1 MSSILQDFNYALRQ
15 LRKAPIFTLVAV
27 ITLAL
32 GIGANTAVF
41 TLLDQ
46 AVLRRLP
53 VSHPEQLVRLRWTGG
68 TPGHF
73 NIYGGDDS
81 DFFSYPMYRDL
92 RGKNTVLE
100 GVLANDQQDVALQ
113 WQNKPS
119 MAACEL
125 VSGNYFEVLGLKPA
139 MGRLILPSD
148 EAPNASPVVLLSF
161 NYWKTQFGSDPTV
174 ISQMLLINT
183 QPFTIVGV
191 IPPGFHSIVAGSVED
206 VFVPITTKN
215 LITPRW
221 QDLEDR
227 RSSWLTVAGRLKPE
241 IGRQQAE
248 AGLAPL
254 WHALRADELKTLV
267 HKDRWQKRFLD
278 ASKLELLDSA
288 RGFSPLRDQI
298 GMPLKVLM
306 GMVGLLILMTCVN
319 LSSLLLV
326 RAAGRVREISVRY
339 AMGAGRWQIVRQL
352 LIEGLLLGLIGGSL
366 GLMLAPAVS
375 NALLHHWLGSYV
387 TELPFNSNPDLRI
400 LLFAFALAFL
410 VSLAFSLAPALHFL
424 RPDLV
429 NSLKQQTLTATGAP
443 LRFRRISVG
452 VQIGL
457 SLLLL
462 IGAGLFVRTLLN
474 LRLVDVGFA
483 TDHLLGFN
491 INPRL
496 AGYPP
501 DQVTALNQR
510 ILHTL
515 AALPGVRAVGATD
528 DPDLYHNDVNGG
540 IAIIGYHAQENED
553 MQAEQPWISPEY
565 FSVMQVPLLAGRVFT
580 DRDNTTSAN
589 VAIVNASF
597 AIHYFG
603 SAQDALGHVVELGAA
618 PPGQEHKFDTE
629 IVGVVGDT
637 KHSGVRAPVKRTV
650 YRPLLQAT
658 QPNFTTFLI
667 RTWQSPESAEGSVR
681 NAMQQLDSKLALGQM
696 RTMDNLVADDLSSER
711 LIALLSVGFGV
722 LAILL
727 AAIGLYGV
735 LAYATAQRTREI
747 GIRMALGAQRSSVMR
762 LVLSDVL
769 WLAGISI
776 ALTVPVALLLSRM
789 VRSQLYGVSA
799 NDPLTLALGVV
810 MVAAVAFVAALLPA
824 RRAASTSPMQAL
836 RTE

>member
-1 MSSILQDFNYALRQ
+1 MLQDFKYALRQ

-27 ITLAL
+27 MTLAL

-53 VSHPEQLVRLRWTGG
+53 VSHPEQLVRLHWTGDA
-68 TPGHF
+68 PGHY
-73 NIYGGDDS
+73 NIYGGDDN

-92 RGKNTVLE
+92 RDQNTVLE
-100 GVLANDQQDVALQ
+100 GVIANDQQDVAVQ

-119 MAACEL
+119 MASCEL

-139 MGRLILPSD
+139 IGRLILPSD
-148 EAPNASPVVLLSF
+148 EALNASPVVLVSF
-161 NYWKTQFGSDPTV
+161 NYWKTHFGSDPAV
-174 ISQMLLINT
+174 INQPLLINT
-183 QPFTIVGV
+183 HPFTIVGV
-191 IPPGFHSIVAGSVED
+191 TPPGFHSIVAGSVED
-206 VFVPITTKN
+206 VFVLITSKN

-227 RSSWLTVAGRLKPE
+227 RSSWLTLAARLKP
-241 IGRQQAE
+241 GVSRQHAE

-254 WHALRADELKTLV
+254 WHALRAEELKTFV
-267 HKDRWQKRFLD
+267 HKDRWQKKFLD
-278 ASKLELLDSA
+278 DSKLELLDSA
-288 RGFSPLRDQI
+288 RGFSPLRDQS
-298 GMPLKVLM
+298 GTPLMVLM

-319 LSSLLLV
+319 VSSLLLV

-339 AMGAGRWQIVRQL
+339 AMGAGRGQIVRQL
-352 LIEGLLLGLIGGSL
+352 LIEGLLLGLIGGGL
-366 GLMLAPAVS
+366 GLGLAPAVS

-387 TELPFNSNPDLRI
+387 TELPFNSTPDLRI

-462 IGAGLFVRTLLN
+462 IAAGLFVRTLLN
-474 LRLVDVGFA
+474 LRSVDVGFA

-496 AGYPP
+496 AGYQP
-501 DQVTALNQR
+501 DQVTALNRR
-510 ILHTL
+510 ILETL
-515 AALPGVRAVGATD
+515 ATLPGVRAVGATD
-528 DPDLYHNDVNGG
+528 DPDLYHNDENGG
-540 IAIIGYHAQENED
+540 ISIVGYHAQENED
-553 MQAEQPWISPEY
+553 MQAEQPWISPGY
-565 FSVMQVPLLAGRVFT
+565 FSVMQVPLLVGRVFT
-580 DRDNTTSAN
+580 EQDNSTTAN

-597 AIHYFG
+597 ANHYFG
-603 SAQDALGHVVELGAA
+603 SAQNALGHVVQFGAA
-618 PPGQEHKFDTE
+618 PPGQEHRSDTE

-637 KHSGVRAPVKRTV
+637 KHSGVRNPVRRTV
-650 YRPLLQAT
+650 YRSLLQAT
-658 QPNFTTFLI
+658 EPNFTTFLV
-667 RTWQSPESAEGSVR
+667 RTWQSPESAQGSVR

-696 RTMDNLVADDLSSER
+696 RTMDDLVADDLSSER
-711 LIALLSVGFGV
+711 LIALLSVSFGV

-727 AAIGLYGV
+727 AALGLYGV

-776 ALTVPVALLLSRM
+776 VVTVPVALLLSRM
-789 VRSQLYGVSA
+789 VRSQLYGVSV
-799 NDPLTLALGVV
+799 NDPVTIALSMV
-810 MVAAVAFVAALLPA
+810 MVGMVAFLAALLPA
-824 RRAASTSPMQAL
+824 RRAASTNPMQAL